1 MDPSNPE
8 DWLSDNVSEDS
19 IPAPDVEAD
28 IPSPQE
34 TQSPGAPSVYVT
46 LHRVRRLV
54 LASIDD
60 PYTLEHFRQLSL
72 NALVVRPLVDR
83 LYETKDISIIYC
95 LLANRVFFLREQSGL
110 SAQSVNRARGIL
122 CELVATRVLRR
133 FHEDNPGDAGLL
145 LLAQILVEGFDPFEG
160 APYDVERDGRYAQWP
175 VQQRGGHE
183 RKLTALELAI
193 LSESKAFI
201 SCAACQRLVEA
212 VHRGQI
218 VYTPL
223 SFLDILPDHYKHR
236 PIRLY
241 DPRHSRLLNH
251 QRLIVPRIRALIEV
265 VQFIVLALL
274 YVMTM
279 VTQNRPEHHRW
290 EAAFAIYTAGW
301 VLQEFASVTEHGW
314 ELHSQMLWSFLDVTL
329 VVIYAAYVLVR
340 IYDVLAGTISHGHGL
355 SVLCLAAPIL
365 LTRIAFNVMPQNIVF
380 IALHAMV
387 RDFTVLSFL
396 AMWCFVGFLLAL
408 MWLLDTEQVAAAP
421 GPSWQTVGKWLLWI
435 WFGLDG
441 TGIAES
447 VRFNVVLGPALMIAF
462 AFLGNTLFLTILVA
476 ILTNTF
482 SKIVANEAAEIRFRR
497 TVLTFEGVKS
507 DSLFAYPPP
516 FNIAALLVILP
527 LKMLVSPRFFHTIN
541 VAMIRLLN
549 GPLLIA
555 ISMVERH
562 GLWKA
567 AALNKNSSG
576 SGGRGGGRGLFG
588 WRFTGF
594 SPHGDI
600 YAVFT
605 AGLPDHVSRKIDL
618 LDPVEDVPVLEDDV
632 MSTLSGDVPRSRL
645 RRPKLWRGRREYP
658 RARPLVRRPSPT
670 QGSGDFLLRGVQ

>member
-1 MDPSNPE
+1 MDAQD
-8 DWLSDNVSEDS
+8 DWLSDNDTDS
-19 IPAPDVEAD
+19 IRPPDIEVD
-28 IPSPQE
+28 IPSPE
-34 TQSPGAPSVYVT
+34 GIQSPGAASVYVT

-60 PYTLEHFRQLSL
+60 PYTLDHFRQPSL
-72 NALVVRPLVDR
+72 NALIVRPLVDR

-95 LLANRVFFLREQSGL
+95 LLANRVFFLKEQSGL
-110 SAQSVNRARGIL
+110 SVQSVNRARAIL
-122 CELVATRVLRR
+122 CELVATRVIRR
-133 FHEDNPGDAGLL
+133 FHEDNPGNAGLL
-145 LLAQILVEGFDPFEG
+145 LLAQILVEGFDPFDG
-160 APYDVERDGRYAQWP
+160 APYDVEREGRYAQWP
-175 VQQRGGHE
+175 IQQRGGHE
-183 RKLTALELAI
+183 RKLTALELGI

-212 VHRGQI
+212 VHRGTI

-236 PIRLY
+236 PIQLY
-241 DPRHSRLLNH
+241 DARESRLLNH
-251 QRLIVPRIRALIEV
+251 RRLIVPRIRALIDM
-265 VQFIVLALL
+265 VQFLVLVVL

-279 VTQNRPEHHRW
+279 VNQRRPENKHW

-314 ELHSQMLWSFLDVTL
+314 ELHSQMLWSFLDVTF
-329 VVIYAAYVLVR
+329 VVIYSAYVLVR
-340 IYDVLAGTISHGHGL
+340 VYDVLAGQLPHGHGGNGL
-355 SVLCLAAPIL
+355 RILCLAAPIL

-380 IALHAMV
+380 ISLHAMM
-387 RDFTVLSFL
+387 RDFTLLSFL
-396 AMWCFVGFLLAL
+396 AIWCFLGFLLSL
-408 MWLLDTEQVAAAP
+408 MWLIDTEPVDGGSGQPAP
-421 GPSWQTVGKWLLWI
+421 PWQTVGKWLLWI

-541 VAMIRLLN
+541 VAMIRIVN

-555 ISMVERH
+555 ISIFERH

-567 AALNKNSSG
+567 AEAVGNK
-576 SGGRGGGRGLFG
+576 GGGRGSRFFG

-600 YAVFT
+600 LAVFT
-605 AGLPDHVSRKIDL
+605 AALPDHVSRRIDL

-632 MSTLSGDVPRSRL
+632 MSTLSADVPRSRL
-645 RRPKLWRGRREYP
+645 RRPKMWRGRREYP
-658 RARPLVRRPSPT
+658 RARPRRRSPL
-670 QGSGDFLLRGVQ
+670 QGSDDFLLRHAQ